1 MMLPLQASYDRGY
14 ATAAQEC
21 AIRHGGFVQSLTLWC
36 YSVCRAALDEVNA
49 KFPAGMAANT
59 ARLQGMFASIE
70 ATAAETPLVSSEAI
84 AAETPLVSS
93 EAIAAA
99 LPSFFS
105 SEAIAHLPFT
115 IGEVV
120 A

>member
-21 AIRHGGFVQSLTLWC
+21 AIRHEGFVQSLTLWC

-84 AAETPLVSS
+84 AA
-93 EAIAAA
+93 A

-105 SEAIAHLPFT
+105 SEAKTHLPFT